1 MVGICTDL
9 CVSLSN
15 HGAKQPQR
23 VVACALT
30 TDERDLFGADARQPH
45 VACMARGTTHGG
57 VPLAELFYALCL
69 LSKGAARGLCVPCLL
84 VYFHGEHVLSTLIG
98 IGACGVFLHVI
109 SVAQLYVAQHDGRF
123 VRIGCAL
130 LAIRGL
136 AHLAKST

>member
-1 MVGICTDL
+1 MDVAGYYRRHAVVGICTDL

-30 TDERDLFGADARQPH
+30 TDECDLFGADARQPH

-84 VYFHGEHVLSTLIG
+84 VY
-98 IGACGVFLHVI
+98 VI